1 MKEKRNFTLIY
12 TLIDCLE
19 KVRKKTYNSRN
30 YVVVTVRV
38 LVIILSYESTFY
50 CNGILAF
57 LPEHGQCLVSYFY
70 FVILS
75 TIQLQNPIR
84 HIFKLMV
91 GPYIYIY
98 IYIYIN

>member
-1 MKEKRNFTLIY
+1 MSGYAISLDPWFIPFLALAIIITIKFDWFHYVSI
-12 TLIDCLE
+12 IDCLE

-57 LPEHGQCLVSYFY
+57 LPEHGQCLVS
-70 FVILS
+70 
-75 TIQLQNPIR
+75 
-84 HIFKLMV
+84 
-91 GPYIYIY
+91 
-98 IYIYIN
+98 